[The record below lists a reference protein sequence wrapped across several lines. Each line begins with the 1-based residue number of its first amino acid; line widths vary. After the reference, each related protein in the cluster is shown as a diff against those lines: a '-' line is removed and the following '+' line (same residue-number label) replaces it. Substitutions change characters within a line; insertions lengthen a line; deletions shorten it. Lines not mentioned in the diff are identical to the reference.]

1 MVSGIE
7 WTDNLQKFEAEV
19 MQALKSSSTI
29 LGNLM
34 ETSVCST
41 YPNLSGLQKQPM
53 EKTNELEE

>member
-41 YPNLSGLQKQPM
+41 YPYLSGLQKQPM

>member
-41 YPNLSGLQKQPM
+41 
-53 EKTNELEE
+53 